1 MITISR
7 STFFHALIASTTI
20 TPPSPSPASSPQIP
34 NPTTEINY
42 DVGSQFVRNKVREII
57 QEDPTIAGP
66 ILRLAFHDAVVRTT
80 TTSKSGPGQ
89 SSSLLNGGADGSYD
103 QFLFFLHVDI
113 CMYFDS
119 HIPFSSR

>member
-80 TTSKSGPGQ
+80 TSKSGPGQ

-103 QFLFFLHVDI
+103 QFLFF
-113 CMYFDS
+113 
-119 HIPFSSR
+119 SSTC